1 MNKSQRMQFKA
12 VTVLLGILFLVLL
25 DIPFTLLENAGIWLI
40 YQIGDSLRYILALS
54 WKVIINCSLD
64 SKLLKKHLPLSYLI
78 IIYALDFSSVT
89 FIQGQIFVTVY
100 RGRKSIILMKTTL
113 EFSVPT

>member
-1 MNKSQRMQFKA
+1 MTASQHETFIKS
-12 VTVLLGILFLVLL
+12 VL
-25 DIPFTLLENAGIWLI
+25 
-40 YQIGDSLRYILALS
+40 S
-54 WKVIINCSLD
+54 SLD
-64 SKLLKKHLPLSYLI
+64 SKLMKKRLPLSYLI

-89 FIQGQIFVTVY
+89 FIQGQIFVTVC